1 MELTNA
7 KAGNPGIN
15 FFNLSKD
22 YCIRGISMA
31 DEGNLK
37 AALENFNK
45 AIETNPTNHIAYFN
59 RATIKIDLGDLDGA
73 KDDFTKFDNI
83 TSKLI

>member
-1 MELTNA
+1 MEQINVRSSS
-7 KAGNPGIN
+7 PRIN

-22 YCIRGISMA
+22 YCIKGLNMA

-37 AALENFNK
+37 AALENFDK
-45 AIETNPTNHIAYFN
+45 AILTNPDNHIAYFN

-73 KDDFTKFDNI
+73 RNDFIKFDNI
-83 TSKLI
+83 SSKII